1 MKINNIE
8 IVETEDR
15 WEFEEEIKRITRN
28 RSVIDIKFAVTPN
41 IHSTGL
47 GSSYS
52 AGERYY
58 AMVIFG

>member
-1 MKINNIE
+1 MIINNIE

-41 IHSTGL
+41 VHSTGL
-47 GSSYS
+47 GGSYS
-52 AGERYY
+52 AGEKYY
-58 AMVIFG
+58 AMIIFE